1 MPSRPSPLSLVCLLL
16 AAASCYAQD
25 PDLAPHVDI
34 TKLRKHVTYLAS
46 PELEGRRS
54 GAGIEKARVYIADL
68 FREAGLQPKGT
79 NGYMQTFGAKG
90 LGKNIIGFL
99 PGHDP
104 RLKHEIVLVSAHYD
118 HLGKRGKLIYPG
130 ANDNASGVAAMLE
143 VARVLHERK
152 AKLKRS
158 VLFVAFDQEEQWLIG
173 SMHFVAKPTVPLKDI
188 TICINADMLGKN
200 LADVI
205 RGYVFVLGTEHS
217 PSLAPV
223 VKKAA
228 RGLKVK
234 PGLVGTDLIGIRGDY
249 GPFKAKKIPYLFF
262 SNGEHS
268 AYHQP
273 TDTADG
279 ILYPKL
285 LASTRLIL
293 RTVASIADLPT
304 RPVFSK
310 PTPSVDEARAFVGVL
325 DQLIPQG
332 KMLGVKGTD
341 MAVMNFLRAVAKQAV
356 EKNQIS
362 AEQRQILKLG
372 IQGVFL
378 SLRRMLSN
386 MFRPR

>member
-1 MPSRPSPLSLVCLLL
+1 MPSRPFPASLVCLLL
-16 AAASCYAQD
+16 AAGSCYAQD
-25 PDLAPHVDI
+25 ADLAQHVDV
-34 TKLRKHVTYLAS
+34 TKLREHVTYLAS
-46 PELEGRRS
+46 PELEGRRD
-54 GAGIEKARVYIADL
+54 GPGMEKARVFISDL
-68 FREAGLQPKGT
+68 FRKAGLQPKGT
-79 NGYMQTFGAKG
+79 KGYMQAFGPKG
-90 LGKNIIGFL
+90 RGKNIIGLL

-118 HLGKRGKLIYPG
+118 HLGKHGKLIFPG

-152 AKLKRS
+152 VKLKRS

-188 TICINADMLGKN
+188 TICINADMLGRN

-205 RGYVFVLGTEHS
+205 RDYVFVLGAEHS

-234 PGLVGTDLIGIRGDY
+234 AGLVGTDLIGIRGDY

-273 TDTADG
+273 TDTAKG

-285 LASTRLIL
+285 LASTKLFL

-304 RPVFSK
+304 RPTFHP
-310 PTPSVDEARAFVGVL
+310 PTPSVDEARTFVGVL

-332 KMLGVKGTD
+332 KMFGVKGVD
-341 MAVMNFLRAVAKQAV
+341 MAVMHFLRAVAQQAV
-356 EKNQIS
+356 ETNQIS
-362 AEQRQILKLG
+362 ADQRQVLKLG
-372 IQGVFL
+372 IQGVFV
-378 SLRRMLSN
+378 SMRRLMSG
-386 MFRPR
+386 MFGPR